1 MIKQIYFQIITK
13 FKKAIK
19 KIINFLGYDLKRKTA
34 IKTEISLEKLTPEQQ
49 VMFLASTNRA
59 LYRALNR
66 GLIITDVV
74 DIGASNGSWSK
85 TCMEYY
91 PNANYQ
97 LIEANSYHKTGLE
110 KFVSEHH
117 NAKYTLAAA
126 GSQKGKCYF
135 DDSDPFGGVA
145 ADKPKNKIQTPV
157 KMINPD
163 SLYKKITNNNKFL
176 LKLDTH
182 GFEQSILQGSK
193 EILKHAELVVIEAY
207 IHNLGTSE
215 SITFDQL
222 CKVMDKYGFRTGDF
236 SEPMWRPADIS
247 LWQWDLFFYRKEN
260 IIFKNNTYSL
270 S

>member
-1 MIKQIYFQIITK
+1 MIKIKNTL
-13 FKKAIK
+13 K
-19 KIINFLGYDLKRKTA
+19 KIFNYFGYDLKRKPQIQIQTFRG
-34 IKTEISLEKLTPEQQ
+34 ELTPEQQ
-49 VMFLASTNRA
+49 VFNLASTNRA
-59 LYRALNR
+59 LYRAFHR

-85 TCMEYY
+85 TCMEYF
-91 PNANYQ
+91 PKASYQ
-97 LIEANSYHKTGLE
+97 LIEANNYHEKGLKE
-110 KFVSEHH
+110 FILEHH

-126 GSQKGKCYF
+126 GSKKGKCYF
-135 DDSDPFGGVA
+135 DNSDPFGGVA
-145 ADKPKNKIQTPV
+145 ANQPKGKIKISV

-260 IIFKNNTYSL
+260 IIFKNNTYTFS
-270 S
+270 